1 MTLCVNVT
9 SVIYRCNISQ
19 LLIVFLIIWMKY
31 DYILYKHYHVMT
43 HLFFVFTFLCDFDF
57 SNFRSLGDIVSASA
71 YWWCGGAVV
80 VVIAQ

>member
-1 MTLCVNVT
+1 
-9 SVIYRCNISQ
+9 
-19 LLIVFLIIWMKY
+19 MKY

-80 VVIAQ
+80 VVIAR